1 MKALL
6 AVVLLASSARAATG
20 ELLVGPA
27 FSTSK
32 ITFNA
37 EDKAAANGLALGA
50 RFLGKAGKNLSAG
63 LEVQSLNMGEA
74 TSNTMITNGVTTSKF
89 SSLLF
94 LVEAKLAAEEGAVRP
109 FGILGFGFHSTAL
122 KIASTP
128 RAGFAWANT
137 ATRETRSVVDSRKTS
152 PAATLQGGIDVPVGE
167 RFAAGLSAAW
177 YYLGSTTYD
186 ASSAIQQTSPGFGG
200 IKGSLSSIALLAS
213 ASYKF

>member
-6 AVVLLASSARAATG
+6 AVLLLAGTARAATG
-20 ELLVGPA
+20 EFLLGPA

-32 ITFNA
+32 ISINA

-63 LEVQSLNMGEA
+63 LEVQSLSMGEA

-94 LVEAKLAAEEGAVRP
+94 LVEAKLAAEEGALRP
-109 FGILGFGFHSTAL
+109 FALMGFGFHSTSL

-128 RAGFAWANT
+128 QAGFAWLNT
-137 ATRETRSVVDSRKTS
+137 GSRETRSVVDSRKTS
-152 PAATLQGGIDVPVGE
+152 AAATLQGGAEAPIGE
-167 RFAAGLSAAW
+167 RFVAGLSAAW
-177 YYLGSTTYD
+177 YYLGSATYG
-186 ASSAIQQTSPGFGG
+186 SSSEIRQTSPAFGG